1 MSDLLRSGWPPRLL
15 SHTKKT
21 IYSKAHATP
30 KIEYSELAKEG
41 VVVNANRTTTKL
53 PSHSTLYCAL
63 KIKGFINFRCKKRP
77 KLDRGHAAKHL
88 KFARE
93 YRHFAWGQRILR
105 FSVEC
110 SIQKGSGAN
119 QEWCFCFL

>member
-1 MSDLLRSGWPPRLL
+1 
-15 SHTKKT
+15 
-21 IYSKAHATP
+21 
-30 KIEYSELAKEG
+30 
-41 VVVNANRTTTKL
+41 VNANITTTKL

-63 KIKGFINFRCKKRP
+63 KIKGLINFRCKKRP

-93 YRHFAWGQRILR
+93 YKHFACGQRTLR
-105 FSVEC
+105 FSVEY

-119 QEWCFCFL
+119 QEWCFRFL